1 MTYLEVL
8 YWWWIEIDH
17 VVVRQFEKERYLVH
31 QFSIQTINNL
41 VAENYFTLGKASP
54 KVISL
59 KFPMSSL
66 SFVQNM
72 HVCFEEAKQNINGS
86 YCLWHYYT
94 VKWFAF
100 NVHIF
105 PIEHND
111 LKQYGTQ
118 SVTILWLL
126 LFTWYDPFF
135 VTLTHKNRQHPIKSI
150 FCKVVKLDNFM
161 HFEMYTIL
169 LEATDPIKYL
179 KISISKFQP
188 NVALIEKTC
197 SEKQLF

>member
-1 MTYLEVL
+1 MSHSAELGNGYKTNCL
-8 YWWWIEIDH
+8 I
-17 VVVRQFEKERYLVH
+17 VVFWAKSNCTNFWRTWRYCIGDGLKLITLLCANLRKKDIWYTSV
-31 QFSIQTINNL
+31 FYSNMNNL

-111 LKQYGTQ
+111 LQQYGTQ
-118 SVTILWLL
+118 LVTILWLL
-126 LFTWYDPFF
+126 LFTW
-135 VTLTHKNRQHPIKSI
+135 
-150 FCKVVKLDNFM
+150 C
-161 HFEMYTIL
+161 
-169 LEATDPIKYL
+169 
-179 KISISKFQP
+179 
-188 NVALIEKTC
+188 
-197 SEKQLF
+197 